1 MSNQYTPP
9 RGSRLFPKHTPYKK
23 QKLKDN
29 AARLKAV
36 TKGDTWGIAQS
47 KEMHRQE
54 MEARMEAA
62 DQGRSMFPGDAN
74 TKKRLKKYV
83 EVGLREDNLDDATKR
98 SALHAVIQEGI
109 NKASGVDSKPMSVK
123 ELNAK
128 AQSRLANIGKWGLGG
143 AAYVM
148 GRIMRPTQ
156 LGDSTQHGTY
166 AYKKMGFHK

>member
-1 MSNQYTPP
+1 M
-9 RGSRLFPKHTPYKK
+9 F
-23 QKLKDN
+23 
-29 AARLKAV
+29 A
-36 TKGDTWGIAQS
+36 GDV
-47 KEMHRQE
+47 
-54 MEARMEAA
+54 
-62 DQGRSMFPGDAN
+62 N
-74 TKKRLKKYV
+74 TKEQLNKYV
-83 EVGLREDNLDDATKR
+83 KVGLREDNLDDATKR

-166 AYKKMGFHK
+166 SYKKMGFHK